1 MSGRQILLSKV
12 FVSALAVS
20 LSVNGLA
27 DVSFGKTYEA
37 HNADGLTLTRWDDF
51 YMGATVAIPVVGDDF
66 VAEDIVLKPGN
77 YIDYGEPYVWSEE
90 DMWNE
95 YGSKFYEAYEAGAL
109 DLESDVVGKT
119 KVWYWQN
126 WDGADDMELITE
138 IWGKSFEKSPAND
151 VFQDRKWIM
160 IPTGSRPQ
168 AGVHKFTVIVS
179 NENTVASHLVSFK
192 KASDQ
197 KAVAATVLFN
207 ANGGRVDEYGRVV
220 RLKTAIGKL
229 PDPAPR
235 TGYSFV
241 GWYTAKTKGTKISA
255 STKVTKAMTVYARW
269 AAKKYNVSAAVSA
282 KAAGAVSGAGLK
294 AYGSKVALKAA
305 AKKGYV
311 FVKWENLDDPDTPWP
326 SAEKCR
332 QPSVTFKQG
341 TGAVSV
347 RAMFAR
353 AAEDKA
359 ISLAVDQEDAWHIDD
374 DPGRAIYIVAD
385 SLSYPSVSVKGQPA
399 GVGLVRVAGTDCHY
413 LLKVTD
419 SSKLKPGVYT
429 AKITAKNRSGKS
441 VSKSVRIVAPNST
454 AALGAGLVAGL
465 KTSTL
470 LPYVFDG
477 GMKTSVTLADLG
489 VEVFATNGWKLASVT
504 GLPTGLSWNGTAIV
518 GAASK
523 TGLYTVTFTMKK
535 TVGTGKKAKTYTST
549 ASATFKVE
557 ALLPAALAGTYNGF
571 ANTNVLTPD
580 DEDEGTDE
588 WADEGDDEE
597 IYGYYTP
604 ILDGWA
610 SSAKITVTTAGKV
623 TANIGG
629 VALSG
634 SGFDSESNGVY
645 AVTLKKTQKI
655 TKGYLKG
662 GINVWVANLEI
673 DTNAGWDALQ
683 LVGSYYG
690 YNTKM
695 PSMTAPA
702 WISAQR
708 SPFALDEAKEV
719 ARAVAAS
726 GVGGVE
732 KFALQKAKGGYA
744 YDLVC
749 ASCMIGGK
757 VSLTAKAKSSG
768 TVTLSGKIGTKAV
781 SGTAV
786 LGVSPEVVEMRE
798 DYDED
803 DNPLEVPVRVR
814 TAIAR
819 FFSGNFVIEAT
830 YTLNDG
836 EVVDVVGKVWK
847 K

>member
-1 MSGRQILLSKV
+1 MSGWQIMLAKV

-20 LSVNGLA
+20 LSAKGLA

-77 YIDYGEPYVWSEE
+77 YIDYGEPYVWSEQE
-90 DMWNE
+90 MWDE
-95 YGSKFYEAYEAGAL
+95 YGSKFYEAYQAGVL
-109 DLESDVVGKT
+109 DLEPDVVGKT
-119 KVWYWQN
+119 RVWYWQN
-126 WDGADDMELITE
+126 WDRADDMELITE
-138 IWGKSFEKSPAND
+138 VWGRNFEQSPAND
-151 VFQDRKWIM
+151 VLKDRKWIM

-353 AAEDKA
+353 TAEDKA

-429 AKITAKNRSGKS
+429 AKITAKNRAGKS
-441 VSKSVRIVAPNST
+441 VAKTVRIVAPNSS
-454 AALGAGLVAGL
+454 AAIANGLIAGL

-470 LPYVFDG
+470 SPYIVDG
-477 GMKTSVTLADLG
+477 GMKTKRTLADLG
-489 VEVFATNGWKLASVT
+489 IEVFATNGWKLASVT

-523 TGLYTVTFTMKK
+523 AGLFTVTFTMKK
-535 TVGTGKKAKTYTST
+535 TVGSGKKAKTYTST

-557 ALLPAALAGTYNGF
+557 SLLPAALAGTYNGF
-571 ANTNVLTPD
+571 ANTSVLIP
-580 DEDEGTDE
+580 
-588 WADEGDDEE
+588 DEGDDGENGEGEGDGEGEE
-597 IYGYYTP
+597 TYGYYTP

-629 VALSG
+629 VTLSG
-634 SGFDSESNGVY
+634 AGFDSESNGVY
-645 AVTLKKTQKI
+645 AVTLKKTQKV
-655 TKGYLKG
+655 TKGSLKG
-662 GINVWVANLEI
+662 KTKVWEAYLEI
-673 DTNAGWDALQ
+673 DTNAAWDSRQ
-683 LVGSYYG
+683 LVGEYHTYM
-690 YNTKM
+690 KEL
-695 PSMTAPA
+695 PSMTAPT
-702 WISAQR
+702 WIVAQR
-708 SPFALDEAKEV
+708 SPFALDDAKGV
-719 ARAVAAS
+719 AEAVAAS
-726 GVGGVE
+726 GTRGVE

-757 VSLTAKAKSSG
+757 ASLTAKAKTNGS
-768 TVTLSGKIGTKAV
+768 VTLSGKIGTKAV

-803 DNPLEVPVRVR
+803 EVPVRVR
-814 TAIAR
+814 TATAR
-819 FFSGNFVIEAT
+819 FLTSKFVIEVI
-830 YTLNDG
+830 YTLEDG
-836 EVVDVVGKVWK
+836 EVVDTFGKVWRR
-847 K
+847 

>member
-1 MSGRQILLSKV
+1 MLAKV

-20 LSVNGLA
+20 LSAKGLA

-77 YIDYGEPYVWSEE
+77 YIDYGEPYVWSEQE
-90 DMWNE
+90 MWDE
-95 YGSKFYEAYEAGAL
+95 YGSKFYEAYQAGVL
-109 DLESDVVGKT
+109 DLEPDVVGKT
-119 KVWYWQN
+119 RVWYWQN
-126 WDGADDMELITE
+126 WDRADDMELITE
-138 IWGKSFEKSPAND
+138 VWGRNFEQSPAND
-151 VFQDRKWIM
+151 VLKDRKWIM

-341 TGAVSV
+341 TGAVS
-347 RAMFAR
+347 
-353 AAEDKA
+353 
-359 ISLAVDQEDAWHIDD
+359 LAVDQEDAWHIDD

-429 AKITAKNRSGKS
+429 AKITAKNRAGKS
-441 VSKSVRIVAPNST
+441 VAKTVRIVAPNSS
-454 AALGAGLVAGL
+454 AAIANGLIAGL

-470 LPYVFDG
+470 SPYIVDG
-477 GMKTSVTLADLG
+477 GMKTKRTLADLG
-489 VEVFATNGWKLASVT
+489 IEVFATNGWKLASVT

-523 TGLYTVTFTMKK
+523 AGLFTVTFTMKK
-535 TVGTGKKAKTYTST
+535 TVGSGKKAKTYTST

-557 ALLPAALAGTYNGF
+557 SLLPAALAGTYNGF
-571 ANTNVLTPD
+571 ANTSVLIP
-580 DEDEGTDE
+580 
-588 WADEGDDEE
+588 DEGDDGENGEGEGDGEGEE
-597 IYGYYTP
+597 TYGYYTP

-629 VALSG
+629 VTLSG
-634 SGFDSESNGVY
+634 AGFDSESNGVY
-645 AVTLKKTQKI
+645 AVTLKKTQKV
-655 TKGYLKG
+655 TKGSLKG
-662 GINVWVANLEI
+662 KTKVWEAYLEI
-673 DTNAGWDALQ
+673 DTNAAWDSRQ
-683 LVGSYYG
+683 LVGEYHTYM
-690 YNTKM
+690 KEL
-695 PSMTAPA
+695 PSMTAPT
-702 WISAQR
+702 WIVAQR
-708 SPFALDEAKEV
+708 SPFALDDAKGV
-719 ARAVAAS
+719 AEAVAAS
-726 GVGGVE
+726 GTRGVE

-757 VSLTAKAKSSG
+757 ASLTAKAKTNGS
-768 TVTLSGKIGTKAV
+768 VTLSGKIGTKAV

-803 DNPLEVPVRVR
+803 EVPVRVR
-814 TAIAR
+814 TATAR
-819 FFSGNFVIEAT
+819 FLTSKFVIEVI
-830 YTLNDG
+830 YTLEDG
-836 EVVDVVGKVWK
+836 EVVDTFGKVWRR
-847 K
+847 